1 MVLSEE
7 EAKKVADD
15 TLLEEELMNLT
26 LAVSKSEDQALK
38 NADATLELT
47 ETSAINAA
55 LAVSQSDQDARQRF
69 KNSEFE
75 EIKRTA
81 KENIKSAETEM
92 EVSML
97 FEEDMK
103 MRAQS
108 KHLFFSKF
116 NRVSYSL
123 LCHSSM

>member
-1 MVLSEE
+1 M
-7 EAKKVADD
+7 K
-15 TLLEEELMNLT
+15 
-26 LAVSKSEDQALK
+26 
-38 NADATLELT
+38 LT

-55 LAVSQSDQDARQRF
+55 LAVSQSDQDARKSF

-97 FEEDMK
+97 FEEDIK
-103 MRAQS
+103 MSAQS
-108 KHLFFSKF
+108 KHLFFRNLIVFLIACFVILQCKF
-116 NRVSYSL
+116 PMASGNFT
-123 LCHSSM
+123 SSDPPP